1 MGTTAVVGIV
11 ILAWI
16 SLSIVL
22 ALMVAGTIRLRN
34 QQLPRRSTPKPPT
47 DVTCATRLTHH
58 SGHADGAN
66 AARPNFLTRT

>member
-47 DVTCATRLTHH
+47 ECDLRHAANPPQRTRRWRKRSKT
-58 SGHADGAN
+58 
-66 AARPNFLTRT
+66 